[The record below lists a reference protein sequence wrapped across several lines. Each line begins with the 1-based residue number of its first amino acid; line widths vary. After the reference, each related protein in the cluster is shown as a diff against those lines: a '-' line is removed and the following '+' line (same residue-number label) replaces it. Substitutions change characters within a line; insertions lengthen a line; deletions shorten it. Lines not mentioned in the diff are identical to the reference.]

1 MTIQVQV
8 PRFIPRDYDVFAG
21 LDVDKRSMA
30 VVFADHDGS
39 QRALRMAS
47 SATPLLNYVRKH
59 YAGQRVAFAYEA
71 GPTGYVLYWQLTQ
84 LGVECQVIAPQSVLA
99 SQPPCPIPFTGLWIS
114 AETPPRVNWDHVT
127 CAVFHD
133 VIRGE
138 LPGPTPVGSLID
150 LGRVTCLAND
160 IPQAAWW
167 YVSGP
172 VDPDFPPPGTSYFYL
187 ARALGLPDGD
197 ATYGHSSDG
206 LEEVPLSGDCPP

>member
-1 MTIQVQV
+1 MSPHLQRLALLTALLI
-8 PRFIPRDYDVFAG
+8 ATSG
-21 LDVDKRSMA
+21 L
-30 VVFADHDGS
+30 
-39 QRALRMAS
+39 
-47 SATPLLNYVRKH
+47 SA
-59 YAGQRVAFAYEA
+59 AAYR
-71 GPTGYVLYWQLTQ
+71 GYVELPWTPTVCLQESHFLTDPCTGDPQ
-84 LGVECQVIAPQSVLA
+84 WLLDDRGAIDMDPYLCKYVAVDGPDVGIECQVIAPQSVLA